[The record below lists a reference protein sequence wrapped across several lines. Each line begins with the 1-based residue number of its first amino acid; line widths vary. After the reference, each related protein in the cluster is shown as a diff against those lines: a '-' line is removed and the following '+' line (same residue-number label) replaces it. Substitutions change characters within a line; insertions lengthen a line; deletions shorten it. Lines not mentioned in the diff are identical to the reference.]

1 VRVLLWRDEM
11 GWVERVMVEVF
22 VIVGSCDLGFWMME
36 GSCVPSSFERSARE
50 FR

>member
-1 VRVLLWRDEM
+1 M

-22 VIVGSCDLGFWMME
+22 VIVGSCDLDIWVME
-36 GSCVPSSFERSARE
+36 GSCVPSSFERLARE